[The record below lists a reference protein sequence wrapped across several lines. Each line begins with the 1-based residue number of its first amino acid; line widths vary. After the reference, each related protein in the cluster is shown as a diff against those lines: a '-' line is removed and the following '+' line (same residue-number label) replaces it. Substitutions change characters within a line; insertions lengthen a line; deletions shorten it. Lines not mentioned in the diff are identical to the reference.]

1 MAFKF
6 IHAAD
11 IHLDSPLRNLERYE
25 GAPTEE
31 IRGATRKS
39 LENLVN
45 LAESENVDFVLLAG
59 DVYDGDWKDYNTGL
73 HFAGQMSKLRDRGI
87 RVLAISGNH
96 DADSQI
102 TQKLKLPENVTF
114 LSTSRPETQKL
125 DDINVAVHGQGF
137 PTAAVTKNLAKEYP
151 IGDPSFFNIGLLH
164 TCLSPAEAGAHQPY
178 APCSIGDLESK
189 SYQYW
194 ALGHVHQRRI
204 VSENPWIVFP
214 GNIQG
219 RHANECGEKG
229 CYLVNVDGQ
238 GVARPEFRTLDV
250 VRWARCSIATD
261 KNQSSTADDIC
272 NQAQNEI
279 ERIVDEADGRIVA
292 IRVEISGETEA
303 HSEFSDDPER
313 WRNQFRAASNG
324 LGNVWLEKISFNTRR
339 ISDPAPLSSSIGM
352 LLSSLH
358 DSAQDDER
366 ITEAFSDKEIQSMLA
381 QLPREAKDTAE
392 ESGSSMEAQCLEKA
406 KATIEALLAPKN
418 SNQT

>member
-114 LSTSRPETQKL
+114 LSTSHPETQKL
-125 DDINVAVHGQGF
+125 DDINVAIHGQGF
-137 PTAAVTKNLAKEYP
+137 PKAAVTKNLAKEYP

-164 TCLSPAEAGAHQPY
+164 TCLVPAEAGAHQPY
-178 APCSIGDLESK
+178 APCSIGGSGIQELSV
-189 SYQYW
+189 
-194 ALGHVHQRRI
+194 LGAWVCSPKTNRLRGSLDCLSGKHSGQTRQR
-204 VSENPWIVFP
+204 
-214 GNIQG
+214 
-219 RHANECGEKG
+219 
-229 CYLVNVDGQ
+229 
-238 GVARPEFRTLDV
+238 
-250 VRWARCSIATD
+250 VR
-261 KNQSSTADDIC
+261 
-272 NQAQNEI
+272 
-279 ERIVDEADGRIVA
+279 
-292 IRVEISGETEA
+292 
-303 HSEFSDDPER
+303 
-313 WRNQFRAASNG
+313 
-324 LGNVWLEKISFNTRR
+324 
-339 ISDPAPLSSSIGM
+339 
-352 LLSSLH
+352 
-358 DSAQDDER
+358 
-366 ITEAFSDKEIQSMLA
+366 
-381 QLPREAKDTAE
+381 
-392 ESGSSMEAQCLEKA
+392 
-406 KATIEALLAPKN
+406 
-418 SNQT
+418 